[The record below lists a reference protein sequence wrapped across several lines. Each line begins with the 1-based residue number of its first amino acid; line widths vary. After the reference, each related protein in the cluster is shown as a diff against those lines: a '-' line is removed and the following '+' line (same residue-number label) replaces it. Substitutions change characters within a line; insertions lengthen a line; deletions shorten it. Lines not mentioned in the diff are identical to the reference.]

1 MIETIPIT
9 YHTRS
14 TCQAS
19 RSYEFA
25 RHFLHALQVL
35 VIKDLRDKLSR
46 AKKENRSSKKTI
58 KDLRSQLDRL
68 KKRVVF
74 LENAAAA
81 VALKIAAAAAA
92 PAAAAAAAVVVAAG
106 GEEVVACEPPVV
118 DTRSTAATP
127 PAATPPETQLYSVKS
142 LWGGLKNKSTL
153 DKIRAM
159 GKTDAKEETD
169 TDGVGGETALVPE
182 NDEAAERSHSTRE
195 RGGSVQKMKCE
206 ASSQTEEPPETEIT
220 KECAVCVA
228 AEVEMKKKEE
238 EKRNKK
244 KKTTVVVED
253 PALGFQSLFNAIP
266 GLSAP
271 TGPKQSR
278 TDRMRSHLNTGKD
291 GFTAANKAA
300 AKAEAEAEAEAA
312 SDAAWA
318 EAAATATAEAK
329 QSRAEIEEEL
339 EERVAKLR
347 IEMREQLSV
356 ELAQE
361 MESAVEAQVQHRVEA
376 TMGPAV
382 EAAVKVRVDGNMTKL
397 EQENKALLEALRE
410 EQSKAAAH
418 VLPSVGSLTTMP
430 AVIEAVI
437 RVQSSQ
443 NTIEEATG
451 KKAGG
456 GLEDVVATRRANAD
470 CAKEDGGSDEEE
482 EEGADEEA
490 AKDMLVEHLELE
502 LEDNKK
508 KMDQSSL
515 LLQEKDLLLQELTQL
530 VRSYKHRLEGNAG
543 KMKRARLQQGR
554 ERAAEKA
561 RLRSD
566 GPAPV
571 RAAAAGGVAIDG
583 GPASLLS
590 LAPVNPRK
598 LARNSPLRPSTSAA
612 EYRPTTLVRTVLKVS
627 FRVCAC
633 TVRGSCYVGLR
644 RCSSAH

>member
-1 MIETIPIT
+1 M
-9 YHTRS
+9 
-14 TCQAS
+14 
-19 RSYEFA
+19 
-25 RHFLHALQVL
+25 
-35 VIKDLRDKLSR
+35 
-46 AKKENRSSKKTI
+46 
-58 KDLRSQLDRL
+58 
-68 KKRVVF
+68 F
-74 LENAAAA
+74 LEKAAAA
-81 VALKIAAAAAA
+81 VALKIAAAATA
-92 PAAAAAAAVVVAAG
+92 PAAAAAAVVVAAG

-118 DTRSTAATP
+118 DTRTTTAN
-127 PAATPPETQLYSVKS
+127 AAKPPETQLYSLKS
-142 LWGGLKNKSTL
+142 LWGGLKTKSTL
-153 DKIRAM
+153 DKIRAL
-159 GKTDAKEETD
+159 GKADAKEESD
-169 TDGVGGETALVPE
+169 TDDVGGGTALVPE
-182 NDEAAERSHSTRE
+182 NDEAAERSDSTRE
-195 RGGSVQKMKCE
+195 RGEPVQTMMCE
-206 ASSQTEEPPETEIT
+206 ASSQTEEPRKVPE
-220 KECAVCVA
+220 ECAVCVA

-238 EKRNKK
+238 EKRNRK

-271 TGPKQSR
+271 TEPKQSR
-278 TDRMRSHLNTGKD
+278 MDRLRSQLNTGKD
-291 GFTAANKAA
+291 EFTAANKAA
-300 AKAEAEAEAEAA
+300 AKAEAEAKAEAA

-339 EERVAKLR
+339 EERVAKVR

-361 MESAVEAQVQHRVEA
+361 MESAVEAQVHHRVEA

-382 EAAVKVRVDGNMTKL
+382 EAAVKVRVDEKMAKL
-397 EQENKALLEALRE
+397 EQENKTLLEALRE
-410 EQSKAAAH
+410 KQSKAVAH

-437 RVQSSQ
+437 RVQSPQ
-443 NTIEEATG
+443 NTIDASG

-456 GLEDVVATRRANAD
+456 GLGYAVATRQANAD
-470 CAKEDGGSDEEE
+470 CVKEDGGSDEEE
-482 EEGADEEA
+482 EEGSAKEDGGSNEEEEEGADGEA
-490 AKDMLVEHLELE
+490 ATDMLVEHLELE
-502 LEDNKK
+502 LEENKK

-543 KMKRARLQQGR
+543 KMKRARLQKER

-571 RAAAAGGVAIDG
+571 RAAAGGVATDG

-612 EYRPTTLVRTVLKVS
+612 EYRPTTLVRTVLKVI
-627 FRVCAC
+627 FRVCA
-633 TVRGSCYVGLR
+633 VRGGCYVGLLR
-644 RCSSAH
+644 RCSPAH